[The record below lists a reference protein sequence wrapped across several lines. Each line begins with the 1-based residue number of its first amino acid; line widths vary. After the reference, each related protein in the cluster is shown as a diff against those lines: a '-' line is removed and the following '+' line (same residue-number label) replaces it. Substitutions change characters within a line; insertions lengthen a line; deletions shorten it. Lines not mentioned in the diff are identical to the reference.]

1 VSPPET
7 SLHRAAADTPTARKP
22 HLTEPVRSFE
32 QIHELPVRAALEEY
46 LARPETLGLVL
57 CGSRALGW
65 AEPGGDYDVLVFV
78 TPEHFRS
85 LPAEQ
90 TLIWMFAEGET
101 PRRMIGDFSLV
112 STDVLE
118 ESLRSPLDIDHWL
131 YYDAVVLRDKTGT
144 LETWRSRLAAFPE
157 ERWAERAM
165 HQYLELAIALH
176 YAILDDVRGF
186 PTDRQM
192 NLSRAGLAGI
202 RLWFTL
208 QRRWAPP
215 LKWWTREVERLDIR
229 PDTRAVLEGA
239 VVNPTID
246 TATHLREHFKT
257 ELRHAGVPEVE
268 DPMKAF
274 ARMLL
279 PERRAALYRDSYL

>member
-7 SLHRAAADTPTARKP
+7 SFARAAGETPSAPKSK
-22 HLTEPVRSFE
+22 LTEPVRSLE
-32 QIHELPVRAALEEY
+32 QIHEPAVRAALEDH

-57 CGSRALGW
+57 VGSRALGW
-65 AEPGGDYDVLVFV
+65 AEAGGDYDVLILV
-78 TPEHFRS
+78 TLEHFRS
-85 LPAEQ
+85 LPAEK
-90 TLIWMFAEGET
+90 TLLWMFAEGET

-112 STDVLE
+112 STEVLE

-131 YYDAVVLRDKTGT
+131 FYDAVVLRDKTGT
-144 LETWRSRLAAFPE
+144 LETWRQRLLTFPE
-157 ERWAERAM
+157 EGWAERAM
-165 HQYLELAIALH
+165 NQYLQLAIALH
-176 YAILDDVRGF
+176 YAIADDVRGF
-186 PTDRQM
+186 PVDRQM

-215 LKWWTREVERLDIR
+215 LKWWTRDVERLDIR
-229 PDTRAVLEGA
+229 PDTRAVLEA
-239 VVNPTID
+239 AAVNPTID
-246 TATHLREHFKT
+246 TATILREHFKT
-257 ELRHAGVPEVE
+257 ELKYAGVAEIE
-268 DPMKAF
+268 DPTKAF

>member
-1 VSPPET
+1 VSPPQT
-7 SLHRAAADTPTARKP
+7 SPAGTEPASATRRRT
-22 HLTEPVRSFE
+22 TEPVRSLE
-32 QIHELPVRAALEEY
+32 QIHEPSVLAALRDH
-46 LARPETLGLVL
+46 LARPETLGLML
-57 CGSRALGW
+57 CGSRVLGW
-65 AEPGGDYDVLVFV
+65 AEPGGDYDALVLV

-85 LPAEQ
+85 LPAEA

-101 PRRMIGDFSLV
+101 PRRMIGDFSLI

-131 YYDAVVLRDKTGT
+131 YVDAVVLHDRTGT
-144 LETWRSRLAAFPE
+144 LETWRRRLAAFPE
-157 ERWAERAM
+157 EGWAERAM
-165 HQYLELAIALH
+165 HQYMELAIALH
-176 YAILDDVRGF
+176 YAVVDDVRGF
-186 PTDRQM
+186 PVDRQM
-192 NLSRAGLAGI
+192 NLFRAGLAGI

-208 QRRWAPP
+208 RRRWAPP

-239 VVNPTID
+239 VQNPSVE

-257 ELRHAGVPEVE
+257 ELSRAGVAEIE
-268 DPMKAF
+268 DTTKTF

-279 PERRAALYRDSYL
+279 PERRAAIYRDSHL